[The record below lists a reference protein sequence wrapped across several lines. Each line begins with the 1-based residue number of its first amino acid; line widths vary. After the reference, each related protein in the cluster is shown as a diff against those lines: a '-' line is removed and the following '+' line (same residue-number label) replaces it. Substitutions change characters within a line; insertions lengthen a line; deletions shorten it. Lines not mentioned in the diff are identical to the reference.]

1 MVNAWLDRIDSLITD
16 TVTPAVPIGGAVGK
30 PKRSYGPSEMI
41 QGFVRSFG
49 KLNLK

>member
-1 MVNAWLDRIDSLITD
+1 MVNARLDTIDSPITD
-16 TVTPAVPIGGAVGK
+16 TVTPATIGGAVGK

-49 KLNLK
+49 KLNFK